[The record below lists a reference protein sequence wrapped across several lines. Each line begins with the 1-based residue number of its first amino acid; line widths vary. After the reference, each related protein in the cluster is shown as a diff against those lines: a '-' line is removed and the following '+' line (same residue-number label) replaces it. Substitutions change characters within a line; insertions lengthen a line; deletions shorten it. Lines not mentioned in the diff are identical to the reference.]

1 MRTMKRFL
9 CIALTVVLLLS
20 ALPVTA
26 TAATK
31 SVVEK
36 RIEAITKV
44 YPQGSTFEEWV
55 VTGQHGFWTQER
67 GGCSG
72 LVAYVTQK
80 VFGTPFCCE
89 DCGGYSKVGSADPSK
104 PAAVKKLVAK
114 AKPGDVVEWIKGTR
128 VAHHAIFLSDNANGI
143 RIYEAN
149 FVGPRGISDEVWY
162 DHQWSWNGIY
172 TWTGGGSVDKLV
184 VYRANNYNAVNKGK
198 AAKEPAKG
206 KVYTLDTVSKL
217 KVQVVT
223 SAIGNSYAVVKSG
236 YKKGTKLPTYVG
248 LYDGGYAQGIYDK
261 AQYKAADANTFRI
274 FKVVKAPGAS
284 SKVTAKVSKTSVKLT
299 WKKVSGAD
307 GYRVYRYDTKTKKYV
322 TVKSGTT
329 ATSLTVKGLKK
340 GTRYKFAV
348 KAYKKVGGTRVWAEK
363 GKSLT
368 ATTKK
373 K

>member
-1 MRTMKRFL
+1 MRTMKRIL
-9 CIALTVVLLLS
+9 CVLLVTVLLCG
-20 ALPVTA
+20 ALPLSA

-206 KVYTLDTVSKL
+206 KTFTVSSSE
-217 KVQVVT
+217 KVKVKVLS
-223 SAIGNSYAVVKSG
+223 SAVNGGKVRLVSG
-236 YKKGTKLPTYVG
+236 YKEGATLPKYVAIK
-248 LYDGGYAQGIYDK
+248 DEVVTAAFRSK
-261 AQYKAADANTFRI
+261 SQYKNYDANSFRI
-274 FKVVKAPGAS
+274 YEVVKAPGVS
-284 SKVTAKVSKTSVKLT
+284 KKVTAKPAAKSVKLS
-299 WKKVSGAD
+299 WKKVSGAA
-307 GYRVYRYDTKTKKYV
+307 GYRVYQYNPKTKKYV

-348 KAYKKVGGTRVWAEK
+348 KAYTKVGGTRIWAEK
-363 GKSLT
+363 GKSVT

-373 K
+373 R

>member
-1 MRTMKRFL
+1 MRTMKRIL
-9 CIALTVVLLLS
+9 CVLLVTVLLCG
-20 ALPVTA
+20 ALPLSA
-26 TAATK
+26 TAASK
-31 SVVEK
+31 SVVQK
-36 RIEAITKV
+36 RIEAIAKI
-44 YPQGSTFEEWV
+44 YPQNSAFDEWV
-55 VTGQHGFWTQER
+55 QVGRHDFWIQEY

-72 LVAYVTQK
+72 LMAYVTKK
-80 VFGTPFCCE
+80 VFGTPYCCKN
-89 DCGGYSKVGSADPSK
+89 CGGYTSIGSAATSNT
-104 PAAVKKLVAK
+104 AAMKKLFAK
-114 AKPGDVVEWIKGTR
+114 AKLGDVIEWTKGSQ
-128 VAHHAIFLSDNANGI
+128 VAHHAIFQSDNANGVKL
-143 RIYEAN
+143 YEAN
-149 FVGPRGISDEVWY
+149 FSGPNRVWY
-162 DHQWSWNGIY
+162 NHQWPWYGMK
-172 TWTGGGSVDKLV
+172 TWPAGGADKVTVL
-184 VYRANNYNAVNKGK
+184 RADNYNAVNKGK
-198 AAKEPAKG
+198 SAKEPAKG

-274 FKVVKAPGAS
+274 FKVVKVPGAS